1 MIGQVFRYAVAT
13 GRADSHPTGALK
25 GAIASPIERHRAAI
39 IERKAFGALLRS
51 IAAYQGSPETSAG
64 LQLLALTFVRPG
76 ELRSAEWSEFD
87 LDGALWSI
95 PAGKMKMRRPHRVP
109 LARQALA
116 ILRDLHALTGHGR
129 FLFPSVRSS
138 ARYMSEN
145 TINAALRRL
154 GFKQDEMTAHGF
166 RSAAL
171 TPSSANWLTSTP
183 TA

>member
-1 MIGQVFRYAVAT
+1 
-13 GRADSHPTGALK
+13 
-25 GAIASPIERHRAAI
+25 
-39 IERKAFGALLRS
+39 
-51 IAAYQGSPETSAG
+51 
-64 LQLLALTFVRPG
+64 LLARTFVHPG